1 MLLASKRLLRIPAS
15 EILVETRGFA
25 VGTESSQARR
35 ESIGAAFVGGY
46 HSALEARDL
55 DHLARDLEKVSSE
68 LSGFAYEG
76 AAMALA
82 LLDSLDPFGGRRFEN
97 FLQREGA
104 SHAYMMHVGAGWIVG
119 RLPWLRIAPL
129 RFAAKFN
136 PILRWLV
143 IDGFGFHEGYFHWN
157 NVYKQRDRVRPNGYF
172 HRAFDQGLGRSV
184 WFVEAC
190 NAERVAGTVNAF
202 HPSRQADLWS
212 GVGLASA
219 YAGGASSEDVREL
232 VQYSGLNA
240 TSLSQGMA
248 FAAKARQRAGIMVPH
263 TETAC
268 AIGCGMSAADAALVT
283 DDALSQIDPT
293 CQELAYERWRSQIQ
307 QVFARSVEETK

>member
-1 MLLASKRLLRIPAS
+1 MLLAPKRLLRIPAS

-25 VGTESSQARR
+25 MGTGASQARR

-46 HSALEARDL
+46 HSALDARDL
-55 DHLARDLEKVSSE
+55 KDLARDLEKVSSD
-68 LSGFAYEG
+68 LAGFAYEG

-82 LLDSLDPFGGRRFEN
+82 MLDNLDPLGGQRFEN
-97 FLQREGA
+97 FLQREGD
-104 SHAYMMHVGAGWIVG
+104 SHAYMMHVGAGWIIG
-119 RLPWLRIAPL
+119 KLPWLRIAPL

-136 PILRWLV
+136 PLLRWLV

-157 NVYKQRDRVRPNGYF
+157 KVYRQRERVRPNSYL

-190 NAERVAGTVNAF
+190 NAERVAATVHTF
-202 HPSRQADLWS
+202 HPSRQSDLWS

-219 YAGGASSEDVREL
+219 YAGGATSEDIREL
-232 VQYSGLNA
+232 VQQAGRNA
-240 TSLSQGMA
+240 MALSQGMA
-248 FAAKARQRAGIMVPH
+248 FAAKARQRAGNMVPH

-268 AIGCGMSAADAALVT
+268 SIGCGMSASDAARVT
-283 DDALSQIDPT
+283 DDALSHIDPT
-293 CQELAYERWRSQIQ
+293 GQQLSYESWRTQIQ
-307 QVFARSVEETK
+307 RAFRSTGEDTI